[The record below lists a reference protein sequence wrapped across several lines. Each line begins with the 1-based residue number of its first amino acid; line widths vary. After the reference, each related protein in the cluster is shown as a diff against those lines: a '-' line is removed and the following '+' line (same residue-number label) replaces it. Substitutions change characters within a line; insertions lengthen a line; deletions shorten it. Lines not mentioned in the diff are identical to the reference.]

1 VSASCRGRMPKRFVM
16 MQNVQGAAPVQWP
29 DPTALTSVA
38 PTPAAAPARHHE
50 PRPIEAPTAANPYE
64 AMRFQAFRRDAADTA
79 SLSTMTPAT
88 TSTASTSV
96 APATKVA
103 ATPLVPLTPAP
114 DVPFRADAPQS
125 PPPVQAPTAVDTG
138 SSSSASRR

>member
-1 VSASCRGRMPKRFVM
+1 MPKPFVM

-38 PTPAAAPARHHE
+38 TTPAAAPARHHE
-50 PRPIEAPTAANPYE
+50 PRPIEAPAAASPYE

-103 ATPLVPLTPAP
+103 ATPLVPLPPAP
-114 DVPFRADAPQS
+114 DVPFRAEAPAPAPQI
-125 PPPVQAPTAVDTG
+125 QAPTAVDTG
-138 SSSSASRR
+138 TSSGARSR

>member
-1 VSASCRGRMPKRFVM
+1 MPKRFVM

-29 DPTALTSVA
+29 DPTALTPVA

-50 PRPIEAPTAANPYE
+50 PHPIEAPAAANPYE

-114 DVPFRADAPQS
+114 DLPFRAETPAPAPQI
-125 PPPVQAPTAVDTG
+125 QAPTAVDSG